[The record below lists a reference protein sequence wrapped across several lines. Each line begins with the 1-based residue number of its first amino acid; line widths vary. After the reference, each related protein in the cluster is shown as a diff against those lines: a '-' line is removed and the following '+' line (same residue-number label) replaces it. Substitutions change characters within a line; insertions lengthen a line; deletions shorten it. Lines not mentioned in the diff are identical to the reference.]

1 MKNNDPQDIKTVI
14 DNLYRQNPSIGT
26 RMTQER
32 ISMWWA
38 SHYPQYVKY
47 TSTIKFDGSHLSI
60 SLKSAALRHT
70 LSLSR
75 NEIINEINAYIG
87 KEAVRFLYFL

>member
-14 DNLYRQNPSIGT
+14 DSLYSQNPSIGI
-26 RMTQER
+26 RITQEN
-32 ISMWWA
+32 ISTWWKN
-38 SHYPQYVKY
+38 HYPQYVKY
-47 TSTIKFDGSHLSI
+47 TSTIKYDGSHLSI

-75 NEIINEINAYIG
+75 NEIISEINAYIG

>member
-14 DNLYRQNPSIGT
+14 DSLYSQNPSIGI
-26 RMTQER
+26 RMTQEN
-32 ISMWWA
+32 ISMWWKN
-38 SHYPQYVKY
+38 HYPQYAKY
-47 TSTIKFDGSHLSI
+47 TSAIKYDGSHLSI

-75 NEIINEINAYIG
+75 SEIISEINAHIG